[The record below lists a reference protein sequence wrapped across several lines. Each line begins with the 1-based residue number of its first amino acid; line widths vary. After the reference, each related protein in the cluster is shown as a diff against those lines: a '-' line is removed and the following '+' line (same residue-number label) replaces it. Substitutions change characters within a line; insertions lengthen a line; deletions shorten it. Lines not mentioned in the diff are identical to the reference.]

1 MKAIKKHKKKILIGV
16 IVLFVLLVLYLIW
29 TMLPNS
35 SKSLYGD
42 RLDGIEDVE
51 VTDSDLSKITK
62 ALEKE
67 DGVASADSDI
77 KGRLIN
83 FTVQL
88 DDGVDPTIGDT
99 LGSVIIDKFSE
110 EELEFYDLQ
119 LFLDGDLEQYPVIGY
134 KHKTSDKF
142 VWSNNN

>member
-1 MKAIKKHKKKILIGV
+1 MKAIKKNKKKILIGV
-16 IVLFVLLVLYLIW
+16 IVLFVLLILYLVW

-51 VTDSDLSKITK
+51 ISDSDLSKIEK

-67 DGVASADSDI
+67 NGVASANADI

-83 FTVQL
+83 FVVKL
-88 DDGVDPTIGDT
+88 DEGVDPTIGDT
-99 LGSVIIDKFSE
+99 LGSVVVDKFSE
-110 EELEFYDLQ
+110 EELEFYDFQ
-119 LFLDGDLEQYPVIGY
+119 IFLNGDLEQYPIIGY

-142 VWSNNN
+142 VWSNNK